1 VFATLP
7 VVPESTVTE
16 KVAVTDLPGATPKK
30 SHVRLLPDCAKVHV
44 AGVIAVGQ
52 AGVPTTVVPAGTVSV
67 ISTLPAAVADA
78 EFVAV
83 NEYVIGVEV
92 LPA

>member
-1 VFATLP
+1 M
-7 VVPESTVTE
+7 TE
-16 KVAVTDLPGATPKK
+16 KVAVTDWPMATPKK
-30 SHVRLLPDCAKVHV
+30 SHVRVLPDCPKVHV
-44 AGVIAVGQ
+44 AGVIPVGQ
-52 AGVPTTVVPAGTVSV
+52 AGVPTSVVPVGRVSV
-67 ISTLPAAVADA
+67 ISTLPADVADA

>member
-1 VFATLP
+1 
-7 VVPESTVTE
+7 
-16 KVAVTDLPGATPKK
+16 
-30 SHVRLLPDCAKVHV
+30 VHV
-44 AGVIAVGQ
+44 AGAIELGLGQ
-52 AGVPTTVVPAGTVSV
+52 VGVPTSVVPVGTVSL